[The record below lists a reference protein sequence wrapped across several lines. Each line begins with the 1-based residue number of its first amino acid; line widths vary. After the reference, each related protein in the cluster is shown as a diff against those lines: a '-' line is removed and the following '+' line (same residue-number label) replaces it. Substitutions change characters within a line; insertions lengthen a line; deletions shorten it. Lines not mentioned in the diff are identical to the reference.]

1 MNCESFGRLRELESK
16 IEKTEHEEMVAKK
29 QLEVN
34 KSQTNQMMDDQV
46 NMDIEMQNLTEIK
59 NVLTAQ
65 NLNLQSELEGFI
77 RLEDDLKN

>member
-1 MNCESFGRLRELESK
+1 
-16 IEKTEHEEMVAKK
+16 
-29 QLEVN
+29 
-34 KSQTNQMMDDQV
+34 MMDDQV